1 MAVVELETGGLVCP
15 FPLIDAKNK
24 MKELSIG
31 DELLIKFDCT
41 QATES
46 IPNWAAEN
54 SYPVTRF
61 EQVGQAS
68 CPLMSAYTLTDPD
81 AQFGDRN
88 REEADVIPVIQS
100 HVDGYNDKDAWKDY
114 DAIGVKGGNAVL
126 KMDDDTTLRF
136 NAPKTENPTGSAWV
150 AFNNK
155 GNWTGISILY

>member
-1 MAVVELETGGLVCP
+1 
-15 FPLIDAKNK
+15 

-68 CPLMSAYTLTDPD
+68 WEIVV
-81 AQFGDRN
+81 QK
-88 REEADVIPVIQS
+88 Q
-100 HVDGYNDKDAWKDY
+100 
-114 DAIGVKGGNAVL
+114 
-126 KMDDDTTLRF
+126 
-136 NAPKTENPTGSAWV
+136 
-150 AFNNK
+150 
-155 GNWTGISILY
+155 

>member
-46 IPNWAAEN
+46 IPDWAAEN

-68 CPLMSAYTLTDPD
+68 WEIVV
-81 AQFGDRN
+81 QK
-88 REEADVIPVIQS
+88 Q
-100 HVDGYNDKDAWKDY
+100 
-114 DAIGVKGGNAVL
+114 
-126 KMDDDTTLRF
+126 
-136 NAPKTENPTGSAWV
+136 
-150 AFNNK
+150 
-155 GNWTGISILY
+155 